1 MQRSIVVSRISDVVW
16 ELAKPAAEEL
26 GLEIWDVEYL
36 KEASG
41 FVLRIYIDKERGDA
55 VSIGDCEAFSRRV
68 DPLLDEADPI
78 KDSYTFEVSS
88 AGAERQLKRPADF
101 VRFMGSYAE
110 VKLYTPIEGS
120 KQYKGILSGFDR
132 GAVSLTAAGDKMTFE
147 KNNVA
152 SVRLSIKE

>member
-1 MQRSIVVSRISDVVW
+1 MSKISDVVW

-26 GLEIWDVEYL
+26 GLEIWDIEYL

-41 FVLRIYIDKERGDA
+41 FVLRIYIDKESGGA
-55 VSIGDCEAFSRRV
+55 VTIGDCEALSRRV

-78 KDSYTFEVSS
+78 EESYTFEVSS

-101 VRFMGSYAE
+101 ERFMGSYAE
-110 VKLYTPIEGS
+110 VKLFTPIKGS
-120 KQYKGILSGFDR
+120 KHYKGTLSGYDS
-132 GAVSLTAAGDKMTFE
+132 GAVSLTADGDEMTFE

-152 SVRLSIKE
+152 SVRLCIKE